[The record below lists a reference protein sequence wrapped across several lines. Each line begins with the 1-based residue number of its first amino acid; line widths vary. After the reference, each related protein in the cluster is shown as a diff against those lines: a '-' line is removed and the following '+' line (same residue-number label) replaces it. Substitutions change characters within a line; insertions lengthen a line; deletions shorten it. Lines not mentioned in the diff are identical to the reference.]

1 LRETVYRVHPILI
14 LSFFLL
20 NNCNQESKNLKDAQE
35 YPADLN
41 IQTREQ
47 WGWKP
52 IKQKPE
58 IHDINKITI
67 HHSGVE
73 FKKDEDPVQYLRNL
87 QDWSR
92 SEKGWIDIPYHF
104 MIDLD
109 GNIYEARPIQYP
121 GDTNTDYE
129 VRGHALICV
138 MGNYE
143 IQTLSQRQL
152 DQLIKLTAFLA
163 EKYHVPVD
171 SIKGHKD
178 YAETACPGKNLYR
191 YIEDGTIRNRVQE
204 ILKNK

>member
-1 LRETVYRVHPILI
+1 MDKVILVLM

-20 NNCNQESKNLKDAQE
+20 INCNHKSNTLKDTQE

-52 IKQKPE
+52 IKQKSE
-58 IHDINKITI
+58 TQEINKITI
-67 HHSGVE
+67 HHGGVE

-92 SEKGWIDIPYHF
+92 IEKGWIDIPYHF

-121 GDTNTDYE
+121 GDTNTDYD

-143 IQTLSQRQL
+143 IQTLSQHQL

-191 YIEDGTIRNRVQE
+191 YLEDGTIRNRVQE